1 MKFSR
6 CIRNTNSRDFSGG
19 LVVKT
24 HTSTAGGVGLNP
36 CWETM
41 IPHALWWAKKEKEE
55 KYKLEELLP
64 LFRLKFVN
72 KK

>member
-1 MKFSR
+1 M
-6 CIRNTNSRDFSGG
+6 
-19 LVVKT
+19 VET

-36 CWETM
+36 CWETK
-41 IPHALWWAKKEKEE
+41 IPHASWWAKKEKEE

-64 LFRLKFVN
+64 LFHLQFVN